1 MSDRDNDGNKAQP
14 PGERR
19 RWLRVARKAAGLTQD
34 KLARKIGRSKSAI
47 TQWESGQR
55 SPGPQAVPQLA
66 EALKMTPR
74 EVAELIDKT
83 KGSEQ

>member
-1 MSDRDNDGNKAQP
+1 MSDKNGNNKAGLP
-14 PGERR
+14 PGER
-19 RWLRVARKAAGLTQD
+19 RWLRVARRAAGLTQE
-34 KLARKIGRSKSAI
+34 KLARRIGRSKSAI

-83 KGSEQ
+83 KGQEQ